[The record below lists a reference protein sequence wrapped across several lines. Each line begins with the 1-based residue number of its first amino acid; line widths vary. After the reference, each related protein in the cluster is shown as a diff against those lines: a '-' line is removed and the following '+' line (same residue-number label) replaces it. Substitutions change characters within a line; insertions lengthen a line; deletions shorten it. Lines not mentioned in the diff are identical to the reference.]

1 MCAVQSV
8 SYVNSLVQWLH
19 ETEEKSIP
27 YLEGRVLAEVSVR
40 EDQKELCTLR
50 GLIGRLKG
58 VRYTGWEV
66 PQITWALWD
75 HQ

>member
-8 SYVNSLVQWLH
+8 SYVNSLVQRLH
-19 ETEEKSIP
+19 ETEGKFVP

-58 VRYTGWEV
+58 VRHAGGEV
-66 PQITWALWD
+66 PQIARTLKER
-75 HQ
+75 